1 MADSDSNITG
11 EGHPSDIPDK
21 AAFVEPS
28 GPLSP
33 SIVFGVASPT
43 YNLSCVSAT
52 SSALISP
59 PQSTVGTDYT
69 DNDQD
74 NDYDA
79 DTDDHGST
87 MPPASKRQQHE
98 GGSGNVTNNNN
109 NHNQNNHN
117 QNNHNQ
123 NNHVRLPINVFLYGT
138 LADPHVLAY
147 FARLP
152 GPPVLTDASI
162 SGFKLMRWGG
172 DGATTMTTTCHGGHP
187 TIIPGSRDTD
197 VVHGKVWV
205 CHTMERFRLL
215 QRYKTSM
222 YSHAPCSIEV
232 HNGPAVGRIVP
243 GRTFCWPASRGL
255 EGLEPVKG
263 ATGGRWD
270 LSEYRRSE
278 TYRMIR
284 EATIWVDTAETEVR
298 HLERGR
304 QYPPRLPLYGS

>member
-11 EGHPSDIPDK
+11 EGQPSDIPDD
-21 AAFVEPS
+21 AAFNLPT

-33 SIVFGVASPT
+33 SIVFGIASPT
-43 YNLSCVSAT
+43 YNPSFTSAT

-59 PQSTVGTDYT
+59 PQSTVGTECNDNE
-69 DNDQD
+69 NDQD

-79 DTDDHGST
+79 DTDDNGSI
-87 MPPASKRQQHE
+87 MPPATKRQQHD
-98 GGSGNVTNNNN
+98 GGSGNTTSSSNNNN
-109 NHNQNNHN
+109 NNNQI
-117 QNNHNQ
+117 
-123 NNHVRLPINVFLYGT
+123 RLPINVFLYGT

-172 DGATTMTTTCHGGHP
+172 DGATMMTTTCHGGHP
-187 TIIPGSRDTD
+187 TVIPGSHDTD

-222 YSHAPCSIEV
+222 YSHAPCAIEV

-263 ATGGRWD
+263 AAGGRWD

-278 TYRMIR
+278 TYRMIL

-304 QYPPRLPLYGS
+304 KHPPRLPLYSS

>member
-1 MADSDSNITG
+1 MADSDSKIMG
-11 EGHPSDIPDK
+11 EGQLSDILE
-21 AAFVEPS
+21 AATFVLPT

-33 SIVFGVASPT
+33 SIVFGDFSPT
-43 YNLSCVSAT
+43 YNLSCVSGT

-59 PQSTVGTDYT
+59 PQSTVGTDYN

-74 NDYDA
+74 IDQYNDYDA
-79 DTDDHGST
+79 DTDDNGSI
-87 MPPASKRQQHE
+87 MPPATKRQQHE
-98 GGSGNVTNNNN
+98 GSSGNVSSNNSN
-109 NHNQNNHN
+109 NHKNQI
-117 QNNHNQ
+117 
-123 NNHVRLPINVFLYGT
+123 RLPINVFLYGT
-138 LADPHVLAY
+138 LADPYVLAY

-152 GPPVLTDASI
+152 GPPLLTDASI

-172 DGATTMTTTCHGGHP
+172 DGATTMTTTSHGGHP
-187 TIIPGSRDTD
+187 TVIPGNHDTD

-222 YSHAPCSIEV
+222 YSHTPCSIEV

-263 ATGGRWD
+263 TTGGRWD
-270 LSEYRRSE
+270 LSEYHRSD

-284 EATIWVDTAETEVR
+284 EATIWVDTAETEVKHR
-298 HLERGR
+298 ERGR
-304 QYPPRLPLYGS
+304 QHPPRLPLYSS

>member
-1 MADSDSNITG
+1 MADSDSNITA
-11 EGHPSDIPDK
+11 EGHPSDIPD
-21 AAFVEPS
+21 AAFVQPI

-43 YNLSCVSAT
+43 YNLSCESAI

-59 PQSTVGTDYT
+59 PQSTIGTDY
-69 DNDQD
+69 ND

-79 DTDDHGST
+79 DTDENGGT
-87 MPPASKRQQHE
+87 MPPATKRQQQQQQQQHE
-98 GGSGNVTNNNN
+98 GSSGNAHNRNENN
-109 NHNQNNHN
+109 NHRI
-117 QNNHNQ
+117 
-123 NNHVRLPINVFLYGT
+123 RLPINIFLYGT

-152 GPPVLTDASI
+152 GPPMLTDASI

-172 DGATTMTTTCHGGHP
+172 DGASTTTTTTTTTRRGGHP
-187 TIIPGSRDTD
+187 TVVPGSHDTD

-205 CHTMERFRLL
+205 CHTMERFQLL

-222 YSHAPCSIEV
+222 YSHAPCAIEV

-263 ATGGRWD
+263 GGAAAGRWD

-298 HLERGR
+298 HLERSR
-304 QYPPRLPLYGS
+304 QCPPRLPLYGS